1 VHLAGMSD
9 FVPARAARPDSGW
22 APPVPAVRRPH
33 GTPAYELPVATEI
46 RRHHEVVGEGFFP
59 GEDVEVAVVLR
70 EVSAR
75 IDGRAHALV
84 MESELSRGR
93 LVILMGYT
101 SGTTVISPVPE

>member
-1 VHLAGMSD
+1 MSISNEANSRQ
-9 FVPARAARPDSGW
+9 PSPEW
-22 APPVPAVRRPH
+22 APPIPAMRGASGLPSPSTSRP
-33 GTPAYELPVATEI
+33 PL
-46 RRHHEVVGEGFFP
+46 HHQIVGDGFVP

-70 EVSAR
+70 EVSAQM
-75 IDGRAHALV
+75 DGRAHALV